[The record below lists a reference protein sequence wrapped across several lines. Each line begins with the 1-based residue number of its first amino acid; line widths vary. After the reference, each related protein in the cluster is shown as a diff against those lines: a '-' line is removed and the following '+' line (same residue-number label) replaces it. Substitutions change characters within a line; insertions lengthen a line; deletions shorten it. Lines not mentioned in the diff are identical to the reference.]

1 MTAAEDHFACTLSS
15 PLGTFCIEG
24 CIAGLTRCGWVA
36 TGSIETGNAG
46 MADHPNEN
54 LRSLMEQSEQ
64 QFRAYFQGQL
74 QHFDLP
80 LAPKGSTFQHTVW
93 QHLRDVPYG
102 RTKSYGDIAKA
113 LGKPSAARA
122 VGAAIGRNPLAIVVP
137 CHRIIGADGA
147 LTGFAS
153 GLDRKRWLLALEE
166 ALGIKR

>member
-1 MTAAEDHFACTLSS
+1 MTAAEQHFACTLPS

-24 CIAGLTRCGWVA
+24 CTAGLTRCGWVE
-36 TGSIETGNAG
+36 TGSLETGNAG
-46 MADHPNEN
+46 MNVHPNEH
-54 LRSLMEQSEQ
+54 LLTLIEQSQQ
-64 QFRAYFQGQL
+64 QFRAYFLGQL
-74 QHFDLP
+74 QQFDLP
-80 LAPKGSTFQHTVW
+80 LAPRGTAFQQTVW

-122 VGAAIGRNPLAIVVP
+122 VGAAIGRNPVAIVVP
-137 CHRIIGADGA
+137 CHRIIGANGA

-166 ALGIKR
+166 APGIKR